1 MDHILDDNE
10 DLRKYLNDDLFPS
23 IKRGEVTLFLG
34 AGASV
39 TEMQFLGKTL
49 IDYYEDK
56 LGVNLGISDLIEFT
70 DIISANPRFSREDF
84 DNYIVSVLN
93 KLNPTDTH
101 KIIAGA
107 NWNQIITTNV
117 DLILERAFDAIENTV
132 QENKKIKTI
141 RSISETHTHV
151 TNAHIK
157 YTKLNGC
164 ISNKNKYPLV
174 FSTKDFQTS
183 KKFYNTTLKSL
194 SDLSPDTKFVTIG
207 YSFTDHVS
215 NYILKYFDNF
225 NYRYKKPI
233 ICFDP
238 FIQTGRLDFLK
249 EQGIFIIKLDVKTL
263 FEKYKDWEEENA
275 AVIVN
280 RKSIVFKNVNDETI
294 SLPSKLKLALG
305 NNIIQLTET
314 SKLPAANATQFYQGE
329 RPTYDIVR
337 KNFDVVKSGKLQGV
351 KREILEL
358 INKNHEKIVPVIF
371 LTGSFGTGKSTFAYR
386 LLHSFTTDLSVS
398 CVAFEFQDLSLLRPQ
413 DIGEL
418 FSLTCAKLIFITYSE
433 IEVDSSFK
441 ELMDFRN
448 KISVEQFSMFNIY
461 FIVSIRENILTKF
474 FKNYQYK
481 NVHLINVD
489 SQINN
494 NEANELVSKLDQ
506 LNLVHFRDTS
516 EKKKIVDQIAYEFQG
531 DTFISLI
538 SLITNNSFEEI
549 ILSAYYQLS
558 KTAKD
563 AFLYTSILYQY
574 KLLMPS
580 GLLMRLVSKDWTDFE
595 NDVLKY
601 DSKGIIIQEYVD
613 ITLTPDLYFRTR
625 HSIISQRLIKKILK
639 TEDQLFEKIRK
650 IVENLIDND
659 FNAKLFV
666 NLIKA
671 VRDDHVLSNEKI
683 NRIFDLADKIFESNP
698 HFTLYFTINLQL
710 RKTMASIK
718 KGIEKIRFAEGFLNF
733 RNSKLIHRR
742 AVLHYELAKLY
753 HDQNNFPNTIVN
765 IEEAR
770 ELFEVK
776 RLEDPG
782 SSFSYID
789 YINLELWV
797 LNNIESERNE
807 LLLLHIKIQELIDWA
822 INAVYENVDRI
833 FKLKYKYYK
842 HLENASSPSN
852 TSIHQY
858 IDELYESE
866 ETRPYALVLKY
877 NYLQEKGKLI
887 ESHRL
892 ISELENLSYNDEVA
906 KLLFKYYGRNLN
918 VFENR
923 TKFFKLLKGGYEFRK
938 YETLRFYFY
947 SYVAESYNR
956 NFSYADENIQNIFS
970 LNTSFNPDLHE
981 MWIEENGDESVFTG
995 IIFNTQRGFTNL
1007 KVSEI
1012 QLKCRLMKESYLK
1025 FHPKA
1030 SERYKIKLHFF
1041 IKGIRAELIEKI
1053 ED

>member
-10 DLRKYLNDDLFPS
+10 DLRRYLHDDLFPS
-23 IKRGEVTLFLG
+23 IKKGDVTLFLG

-39 TEMQFLGKTL
+39 TEMQFLGRSL

-56 LGVNLGISDLIEFT
+56 LGVSLGISDLIEFT
-70 DIISANPRFSREDF
+70 DIISANPKFNREDF

-93 KLNPTDTH
+93 KLTPTESH

-117 DLILERAFDAIENTV
+117 DLILERAFDEIENTTH
-132 QENKKIKTI
+132 ENRKVKVV
-141 RSISETHTHV
+141 RNVSETHTQL
-151 TNAHIK
+151 TNSHIR

-174 FSTKDFQTS
+174 FSSKDFLSS
-183 KKFYNTTLKSL
+183 KKFYNATLKPL
-194 SDLSPDTKFVTIG
+194 SDLPPDAKFMTIG

-215 NYILKYFDNF
+215 NYILKYFDSF

-238 FIQTGRLDFLK
+238 FIQLGRLDFLK
-249 EQGIFIIKLDVKTL
+249 EQGIFVIKQDVQTL
-263 FEKYKDWEEENA
+263 LEKYKIWEEENA
-275 AVIVN
+275 ATIVS
-280 RKSIVFKNVNDETI
+280 RKSIAFKNINNESI

-305 NNIIQLTET
+305 NNIIQLSDT
-314 SKLPAANATQFYQGE
+314 SRLPAANPVQFYQGE
-329 RPTYDIVR
+329 RPSYDIVR
-337 KNFDVVKSGKLQGV
+337 KNIDVVKSGKLDTV
-351 KREILEL
+351 KREVLDL

-386 LLHSFTTDLSVS
+386 LLHSLTTDATIS

-418 FSLTCAKLIFITYSE
+418 FSLTFAKLIFITYSE
-433 IEVDSSFK
+433 IEIDSSFK

-448 KISVEQFSMFNIY
+448 KVSIEQFSMFNIY
-461 FIVSIRENILTKF
+461 FIVSIRENILTRF

-481 NVHLINVD
+481 NTHIINVD
-489 SQINN
+489 SKINN
-494 NEANELVSKLDQ
+494 IEATELVSKLDQ
-506 LNLVHFRDTS
+506 LNLVHFRDVS
-516 EKKKIVDQIAYEFQG
+516 EKKKIVNQITSDFGG

-538 SLITNNSFEEI
+538 SLITNNSFEDI
-549 ILSAYYQLS
+549 ILSAYHQLS

-580 GLLMRLVSKDWTDFE
+580 GLLMRLVSKNWTDFDNE
-595 NDVLKY
+595 VLKY
-601 DSKGIIIQEYVD
+601 DSKGIIIQEYLD
-613 ITLTPDLYFRTR
+613 TALTPDLYFRTR
-625 HSIISQRLIKKILK
+625 HSIISQHLIKKILK
-639 TEDQLFEKIRK
+639 TQDQLNDKIKRV
-650 IVENLIDND
+650 VENLVDND
-659 FNAKLFV
+659 FNAQLFV

-671 VRDDHVLSNEKI
+671 IRDDHVLSHEKI
-683 NRIFDLADKIFESNP
+683 NRLFDIADKIFESNP
-698 HFTLYFTINLQL
+698 HFVLYYAINLQL
-710 RKTMASIK
+710 RKNMSAIK
-718 KGIEKIRFAEGFLNF
+718 KGIEKIRFAEGFLDY

-753 HDQNNFPNTIVN
+753 FDQNNYPNTIVN

-770 ELFEVK
+770 ELFEIK
-776 RLEDPG
+776 RLDDPG

-797 LNNIESERNE
+797 LNNIDSERND
-807 LLLLHIKIQELIDWA
+807 LLLLHIKIQELLDWA
-822 INAVYENVDRI
+822 VNAVYENVDRI

-842 HLENASSPSN
+842 HLETAASPSN
-852 TSIHQY
+852 TSMQEY
-858 IDELYESE
+858 LDELYESE
-866 ETRPYALVLKY
+866 ETRPYSLVLKY
-877 NYLQEKGKLI
+877 NYLQEKEKTNESIKLI
-887 ESHRL
+887 A
-892 ISELENLSYNDEVA
+892 ELESLTHNDEVA

-918 VFENR
+918 VFDNR
-923 TKFFKLLKGGYEFRK
+923 SKFFKLVKGGYDFRK
-938 YETLRFYFY
+938 YETLRYYFY
-947 SYVAESYNR
+947 SYIAESYNR
-956 NFSYADENIQNIFS
+956 NFNYADENVQNIFS
-970 LNTSFNPDLHE
+970 MDTSFNPDLHE
-981 MWIEENGDESVFTG
+981 LWIEEDGSQSIFTG
-995 IIFNTQRGFTNL
+995 LIFNTQRGFTNL
-1007 KVSEI
+1007 KVSEL
-1012 QLKCRLMKESYLK
+1012 QLRCRLMKESYLK

-1030 SERYKIKLHFF
+1030 GDQFKIKLHFF

-1053 ED
+1053 ES